1 MTITAHHMPKGADV
15 WVCSTGQAMIGEA
28 GAT

>member
-15 WVCSTGQAMIGEA
+15 WVCGICQAMIGEA
-28 GAT
+28 DGA